1 MTTFVTGTR
10 DPLAPEAPES
20 PAESGK
26 AAAPR
31 SPFQVSYSDALP
43 TTVTVESIAVPAGPT
58 GIAGDRDGAY
68 ALVWSSF
75 ARALIT
81 IETATSKVTSSVEGG
96 RIAPR
101 EACWLRGRELFFT
114 NGDKRIAADG
124 RACASCHV
132 DGRDDDLLWTTPSG
146 DRHTRS

>member
-1 MTTFVTGTR
+1 M
-10 DPLAPEAPES
+10 
-20 PAESGK
+20 
-26 AAAPR
+26 
-31 SPFQVSYSDALP
+31 
-43 TTVTVESIAVPAGPT
+43 PAGPT